1 MTAVTIYSD
10 SGAQKVKPDT
20 VSTVYPSTVNY
31 VNLKLLNIYIIGTY
45 KKIWEEEEK
54 ISEEIMAEEI
64 FKFDE

>member
-45 KKIWEEEEK
+45 KKIWAEEEK
-54 ISEEIMAEEI
+54 NI
-64 FKFDE
+64 